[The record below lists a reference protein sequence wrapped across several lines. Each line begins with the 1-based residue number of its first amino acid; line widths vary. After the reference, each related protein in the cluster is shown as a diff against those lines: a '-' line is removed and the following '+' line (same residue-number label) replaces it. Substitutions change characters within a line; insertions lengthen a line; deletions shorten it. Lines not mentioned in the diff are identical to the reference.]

1 MNANHNVNFTATVE
15 QRLASLN
22 MSQELRRLNPKMT
35 RTLVSNVML
44 VAAALAQ
51 SVWTQ
56 DASASPSTELRTGSG
71 QAFPARPIR
80 MLVAFAPGGNTD
92 ILARAV
98 STRMT
103 ESWGKPVVVDNRP
116 GGSGL
121 LAAEIVAKAAPD
133 GHTVFVASTGELSI
147 NPSLFRKLPYDVR
160 RDFAPVT
167 LGTVS
172 PLLVIV
178 HASFPAKSLKQLLDA
193 AREKP
198 GALSYA
204 SVGVGTPQH
213 LSGEMFKLATGTSI
227 VHVPYK
233 GGAPATTALL
243 GGVEVQ
249 FGFVGMGPIIPHVK
263 SGRVKA
269 LAISTAKRSTAVPEV
284 PTLQEEGMKDF
295 DTSMW
300 FAFLVPAQT
309 PKAVVGKLN
318 AEIGRI
324 LRATDAREYL
334 LGTGVEVTPGS
345 PAELAEFIESET
357 KKYRGIIQASGT
369 RLD

>member
-1 MNANHNVNFTATVE
+1 MNRTFAWIIMMAAGAGFA
-15 QRLASLN
+15 QPSWA
-22 MSQELRRLNPKMT
+22 QE
-35 RTLVSNVML
+35 
-44 VAAALAQ
+44 
-51 SVWTQ
+51 
-56 DASASPSTELRTGSG
+56 
-71 QAFPARPIR
+71 FPARPIR

-98 STRMT
+98 GTRMT

-147 NPSLFRKLPYDVR
+147 NPSLFKKLPYDVQ
-160 RDFAPVT
+160 RDYAPVT
-167 LGTVS
+167 LGTIS

-178 HASFPAKSLKQLLDA
+178 HASFPPKTLKELLAA
-193 AREKP
+193 ARAKP

-204 SVGVGTPQH
+204 SVGIGTPQH
-213 LSGEMFKLATGTSI
+213 LSGELFKMATGTQI

-263 SGRVKA
+263 SGRVRA
-269 LAISTAKRSTAVPEV
+269 LAISTAKRSAAVPEV
-284 PTLQEEGMKDF
+284 ATLQEQGIKDF
-295 DTSMW
+295 DTSIW
-300 FAFLVPAQT
+300 FAFVVPAKT
-309 PKAVVGKLN
+309 PKGIVDKLN

-324 LRATDAREYL
+324 LRRTDAREYL
-334 LGTGVEVTPGS
+334 IGTGVEVTPGS
-345 PAELAEFIESET
+345 PAELTRFIKSET
-357 KKYRGIIQASGT
+357 DKYRKIIQASGT

>member
-1 MNANHNVNFTATVE
+1 
-15 QRLASLN
+15 
-22 MSQELRRLNPKMT
+22 
-35 RTLVSNVML
+35 
-44 VAAALAQ
+44 
-51 SVWTQ
+51 
-56 DASASPSTELRTGSG
+56 
-71 QAFPARPIR
+71 

-98 STRMT
+98 GTRMT

-147 NPSLFRKLPYDVR
+147 NPSLFKKLPYDVQ
-160 RDFAPVT
+160 RDYAPVT
-167 LGTVS
+167 LGTIS

-178 HASFPAKSLKQLLDA
+178 HASFPPKTLKELLAA
-193 AREKP
+193 ARAKP

-204 SVGVGTPQH
+204 SVGIGTPQH
-213 LSGEMFKLATGTSI
+213 LSGELFKMATATRI

-263 SGRVKA
+263 FGRVRA
-269 LAISTAKRSTAVPEV
+269 LAISTARRSAAVPEV
-284 PTLQEEGMKDF
+284 PTLQEEGVKDF
-295 DTSMW
+295 DTSIW
-300 FAFLVPAQT
+300 FAFLVPAKT
-309 PKAVVGKLN
+309 PKMIVDRLN

-324 LRATDAREYL
+324 LRGTDAREYL
-334 LGTGVEVTPGS
+334 IGTGVEVTPGS
-345 PAELAEFIESET
+345 PGELARFMKSEAD
-357 KKYRGIIQASGT
+357 KYRKIIEVSGT